1 MGCSPHAQLDEM
13 FPAVQSKSNPESDP
27 KEDRPCHCVP
37 VFAPRHRPR
46 RRKPPGHAG
55 WNFALNRQLG
65 DKVFHASS
73 LVNFRNRLDEHQ
85 PSTLGFTIILNALE
99 EAGLVSRQSRQRLA
113 SIQMFGRVARMS
125 RLD

>member
-1 MGCSPHAQLDEM
+1 
-13 FPAVQSKSNPESDP
+13 
-27 KEDRPCHCVP
+27 
-37 VFAPRHRPR
+37 
-46 RRKPPGHAG
+46 
-55 WNFALNRQLG
+55 LNRQLG